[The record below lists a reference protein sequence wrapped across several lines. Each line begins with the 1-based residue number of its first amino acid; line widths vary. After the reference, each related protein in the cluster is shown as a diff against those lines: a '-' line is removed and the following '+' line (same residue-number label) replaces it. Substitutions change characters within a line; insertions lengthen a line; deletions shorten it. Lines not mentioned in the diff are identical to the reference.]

1 MNPLFR
7 ATFKIDIEKMYRSAA
22 WNRRAETHAG
32 RVETLVISRSRIK
45 VRKTDKGSDRQTD
58 TSSGVNASSRLGG
71 TSLVSRLSACLTEA
85 NWWRL
90 IAE

>member
-1 MNPLFR
+1 
-7 ATFKIDIEKMYRSAA
+7 MYRSAA

-58 TSSGVNASSRLGG
+58 TRQLLY
-71 TSLVSRLSACLTEA
+71 TLSARGCDKCRPIEKYRDYARVGL
-85 NWWRL
+85 RRR
-90 IAE
+90 

>member
-32 RVETLVISRSRIK
+32 RVEALVISRSRIK
-45 VRKTDKGSDRQTD
+45 VKKDRQRLRQTD
-58 TSSGVNASSRLGG
+58 TRPLLY
-71 TSLVSRLSACLTEA
+71 TLTARGYDKCRPMEKNSDYA
-85 NWWRL
+85 RVGL
-90 IAE
+90 RRR